1 MAEGPTSPFEV
12 ATHVFEL
19 LFNDADKDQSG
30 RIDDGDFRTLLQEL
44 GREIGRDVARHC
56 LARYSTL

>member
-1 MAEGPTSPFEV
+1 MTEGPTSPFDV

-19 LFNDADKDQSG
+19 LFGDADKDQSG
-30 RIDDGDFRTLLQEL
+30 CIDDGEFRTLLLEL

-56 LARYSTL
+56 LAR